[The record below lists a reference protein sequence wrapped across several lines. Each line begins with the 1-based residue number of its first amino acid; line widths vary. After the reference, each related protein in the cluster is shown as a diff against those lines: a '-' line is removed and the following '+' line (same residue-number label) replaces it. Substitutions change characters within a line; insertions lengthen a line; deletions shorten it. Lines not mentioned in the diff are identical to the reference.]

1 MNREYAEKVEVLLRL
16 LQDVCALMTPA
27 DKSFLVSFEQ
37 GQPDWDSFD
46 FGYFQEY
53 PSIQW
58 KLLNLQKLKRQNP
71 VKLTTESAKL
81 QAIFSLPR

>member
-27 DKSFLVSFEQ
+27 DQSFLVSFEQ

-71 VKLTTESAKL
+71 VKLATESAKL